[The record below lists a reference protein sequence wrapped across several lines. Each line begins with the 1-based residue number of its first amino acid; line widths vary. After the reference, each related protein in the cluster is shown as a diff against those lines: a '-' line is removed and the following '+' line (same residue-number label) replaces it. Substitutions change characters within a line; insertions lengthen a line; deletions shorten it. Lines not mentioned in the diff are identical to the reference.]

1 VNKEKAIDLLSMGVR
16 PGQVASILGV
26 SPGRISQLLAIPEVS
41 KSCMEEKQLLASTEN
56 RENEVILAKESA
68 VKHNLLNALSE
79 RSGEASFM
87 ELARSYEIIARCES
101 LRKNNIPMAGT
112 QVFNGQVI
120 QVALP
125 LQALS
130 SFRELEVQQTS
141 EKEIIAIENRE
152 LAPMSAQNVT
162 ALFSSLRAGKAG
174 GQNECTSLQR
184 SPA

>member
-1 VNKEKAIDLLSMGVR
+1 MNKEKAIDLLSMGVR

-41 KSCMEEKQLLASTEN
+41 KIIEEKQLLASTEN

-79 RSGEASFM
+79 RSSEASFM

-101 LRKNNIPMAGT
+101 LRKNNVPMAGT